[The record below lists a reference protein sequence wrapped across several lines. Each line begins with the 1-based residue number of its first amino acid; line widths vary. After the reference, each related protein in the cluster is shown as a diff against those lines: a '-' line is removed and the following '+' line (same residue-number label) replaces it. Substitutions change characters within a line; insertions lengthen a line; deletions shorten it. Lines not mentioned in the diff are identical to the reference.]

1 MTKKK
6 QRIGQYLLEKGLISQ
21 VALDTALEE
30 QKVTHERIGL
40 ILVRN
45 QCLTRQQLLDAIL
58 YLNPDAI
65 QGEQYI
71 TARVPAEKLIE
82 TQSMIVAEKP
92 DAVYVSTLGSEAQ
105 ARVELAPFYP
115 EAPIVFVA
123 ANHEQIDNYLDD
135 LKSMNSSEDSL
146 VDKLLRRAFTEEA
159 SDIHIIPRYSSY
171 SVFFR
176 IMGVRHHR
184 HEGPLDEYN
193 TLCARL
199 KDLARMDLAERRI
212 PQDGAFSTEF
222 NGKMVDLR
230 VAALPINNAEYMVL
244 RLLDPSRVQPSL
256 TGLGIT
262 RVDEWR
268 KGVSRPDGLALICG
282 PTGSGKT
289 TTLNASLKELD
300 RYGSSIFTVEDPV
313 EYRLPYL
320 GQMNANPAVGL
331 DFARAIRAFMRSDP
345 DVIVLGELRDSETA
359 RNAIKSAE
367 TGHLTIGTLHTGSIK
382 GAVQRLRDL
391 GVPANELTYV
401 LRVVMVQ
408 RLLRTTCNHCKG
420 EGCVVC
426 SGTGYGGRTVVS
438 EVQYFPDDVAVTRLF
453 NEEAWWPTLIDDA
466 ILKLEMGVTNEKE
479 VIRVFGE
486 EARTRIHGRKG
497 AA

>member
-1 MTKKK
+1 MSNKK
-6 QRIGQYLLEKGLISQ
+6 QRIGEYLLEKGFLSQ
-21 VALDTALEE
+21 VALETALEE

-45 QCLTRQQLLDAIL
+45 QCISRQQLLDAIL

-71 TARVPAEKLIE
+71 TGRVPAERLIE
-82 TQSMIVAEKP
+82 SQTMIVAEKP
-92 DAVYVSTLGSEAQ
+92 DAIYMATMESEAQ
-105 ARVELAPFYP
+105 ARIELQPFYP
-115 EAPIVFVA
+115 EAPLVFVA
-123 ANHEQIDNYLDD
+123 ANHEQIESYLDD
-135 LKSMNSSEDSL
+135 LKSMSSSEDSL

-159 SDIHIIPRYSSY
+159 SDIHIIPRYNSY
-171 SVFFR
+171 SVFYR
-176 IMGVRHHR
+176 VMGVRHHR

-222 NGKMVDLR
+222 NGKLVDLR
-230 VAALPINNAEYMVL
+230 VAALPINNAEYLVL

-256 TGLGIT
+256 SGLGIS
-262 RVDEWR
+262 RVEEWR

-300 RYGSSIFTVEDPV
+300 RYGSAIFTAEDPV

-320 GQMNANPAVGL
+320 GQMSANPAVGL

-345 DVIVLGELRDSETA
+345 DIIVLGELRDSETA

-391 GVPANELTYV
+391 GVPSNELTYV

-408 RLLRTTCNHCKG
+408 RLLRTVCTHCHG
-420 EGCVVC
+420 EGCPVC
-426 SGTGYGGRTVVS
+426 KGTGYGGRTVVS
-438 EVQYFPDDVAVTRLF
+438 EVQYFPDETAVQRLF
-453 NEEAWWPTLIDDA
+453 NEEGWWPTLLDDA
-466 ILKLEMGVTNEKE
+466 LLKLEQGITNEKE

-486 EARTRIHGRKG
+486 EARGRITGRFG
-497 AA
+497 GY